1 MEATY
6 LIKVNEPLLKRILNI
21 CGSMDIIEIETAGDL
36 ARFNTIVK
44 AMKLN
49 SAYFIVN
56 KLGLGR
62 QSRKTDIDLSDI
74 FVFQN
79 ERYYST
85 AELIDMLTELKVKK
99 MKNEL
104 TVETY
109 LDRVDRLM
117 DKVIW
122 NQKHRNNGS

>member
-21 CGSMDIIEIETAGDL
+21 GGSMDIIEIETAGDL

>member
-21 CGSMDIIEIETAGDL
+21 GGSMDIIEIETAGDL

-62 QSRKTDIDLSDI
+62 QSRKTDIDISDI